1 MSVDPGST
9 VPLEEDALFYCSTF
23 YVYVHIA
30 SHIKKYRERQEHH
43 DTNMKMD
50 IFIYG
55 SKAIIKKE
63 S

>member
-30 SHIKKYRERQEHH
+30 THILKKYRERGTSWH
-43 DTNMKMD
+43 
-50 IFIYG
+50 
-55 SKAIIKKE
+55 
-63 S
+63 

>member
-30 SHIKKYRERQEHH
+30 THILKNIER
-43 DTNMKMD
+43 
-50 IFIYG
+50 
-55 SKAIIKKE
+55 
-63 S
+63 